1 MNKTVL
7 DVTAS
12 LDDEYIAASA
22 SDSNRI
28 HLFRASTTTRFETYS
43 GHSDHVTS
51 VRFNYS
57 RKGLISTSK
66 DNTIRLW
73 NISTTQNTSTPCP
86 SPINN
91 VDLTW
96 SETLLATT
104 HKKDM
109 RFWDLSS
116 GNAQLVHTLSNAHG
130 DEVTSARFTSDE
142 RYVVSTGQDN
152 LVKVWDVRTWR
163 PVIEPAF

>member
-1 MNKTVL
+1 MPSSVKWRTCAHATETSCLTFSRDGSTLYTGGGDGIIKSWDTDSGQHKQTFQMNKTVL

-22 SDSNRI
+22 TDSNRI

-66 DNTIRLW
+66 DSTIRLW
-73 NISTTQNTSTPCP
+73 SI
-86 SPINN
+86 
-91 VDLTW
+91 
-96 SETLLATT
+96 AT
-104 HKKDM
+104 
-109 RFWDLSS
+109 
-116 GNAQLVHTLSNAHG
+116 A
-130 DEVTSARFTSDE
+130 
-142 RYVVSTGQDN
+142 
-152 LVKVWDVRTWR
+152 
-163 PVIEPAF
+163 